1 MPGTPYPTKISR
13 TRRTSAQRAAN
24 ARGLLNLGPAI
35 EAELARLNALKRFLN
50 EGHQKANIVEQETK
64 AQRDAIALLREIQ
77 EEERDE
83 LEKLRLSTQVLP
95 VHALP
100 VPLPPPKI
108 YLGPHTVVPFTNLEL
123 SDSPIVLTPS
133 TGGKRLTRN
142 KRRRGKKTRKHLR
155 K

>member
-13 TRRTSAQRAAN
+13 TKRTSEQREAN

-35 EAELARLNALKRFLN
+35 EVELARLNALKKFFN
-50 EGHQKANIVEQETK
+50 EGHQKATIVEQETK
-64 AQRDAIALLREIQ
+64 AQRDALALSKEIQ
-77 EEERDE
+77 EERSPT
-83 LEKLRLSTQVLP
+83 KVQ
-95 VHALP
+95 P

-108 YLGPHTVVPFTNLEL
+108 YLGPHTVVPFRNLDL
-123 SDSPIVLTPS
+123 LDSPVVLTPS

-142 KRRRGKKTRKHLR
+142 KRQRGKKSRKHLR